1 MSTVVKS
8 VAYEHQPGSARE
20 RHIGRAVAALGL
32 LVCVL
37 SAALT
42 AGVGTASA
50 ESCQEGFCG
59 TPTINLLPTGSA
71 GVIPTATPTAPVQ
84 PVASPMEDSAAI
96 SAFAGEFGAATA
108 VGGFGGTV
116 AGAGIGCAVGGI
128 VTAPTL
134 VFIPAGCL
142 AGAVTGA
149 GIGGVVGTI
158 VVGGPALALAGTD
171 LVGTL
176 TAAPGT
182 TKWVQR

>member
-1 MSTVVKS
+1 MSTVAIPVAQEHSTKS
-8 VAYEHQPGSARE
+8 VRAPRVLA
-20 RHIGRAVAALGL
+20 AVAAF
-32 LVCVL
+32 VAFAV
-37 SAALT
+37 
-42 AGVGTASA
+42 
-50 ESCQEGFCG
+50 
-59 TPTINLLPTGSA
+59 TGSA
-71 GVIPTATPTAPVQ
+71 WATQAHADPIQAQ

-116 AGAGIGCAVGGI
+116 AGAVIGCAVGGI

-134 VFIPAGCL
+134 VFVPAGCL

-158 VVGGPALALAGTD
+158 VVGGPALALAGSD

-176 TAAPGT
+176 AAPADT
-182 TKWVQR
+182 TKWAQR